1 MLRPYNNLSK
11 TNTRAMNIP
20 LNNLTPMMRQYFQ
33 IKAERP
39 DVLLLM
45 RVGDFYEAY
54 GEDAET
60 IARELE
66 ITLTGREDKG
76 AGTRIPMAGVP
87 HHALERYVARLIAKG
102 LQGRRLRPD

>member
-1 MLRPYNNLSK
+1 MTINFDTLS
-11 TNTRAMNIP
+11 
-20 LNNLTPMMRQYFQ
+20 PMMRQYFQ

-60 IARELE
+60 LAL
-66 ITLTGREDKG
+66 
-76 AGTRIPMAGVP
+76 AGVFP
-87 HHALERYVARLIAKG
+87 WRAFHIMHWNGMSPV
-102 LQGRRLRPD
+102 